1 MEIEHSAVPA
11 VEQVC
16 DASFAMDEQQL
27 DQQKWVKKYI
37 YIFQL
42 YIILIYSS
50 VLIWLKIL

>member
-27 DQQKWVKKYI
+27 DQQK
-37 YIFQL
+37 
-42 YIILIYSS
+42 
-50 VLIWLKIL
+50 

>member
-27 DQQKWVKKYI
+27 DQQKWVKKI
-37 YIFQL
+37 YIFLL
-42 YIILIYSS
+42 YIILLYSS